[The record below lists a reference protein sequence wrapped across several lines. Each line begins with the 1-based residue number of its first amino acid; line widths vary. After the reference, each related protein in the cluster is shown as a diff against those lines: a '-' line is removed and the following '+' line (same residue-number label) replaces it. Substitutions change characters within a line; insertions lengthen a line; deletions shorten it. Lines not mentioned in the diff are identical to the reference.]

1 MKKKTLGSVLKDRRE
16 FLRLTQ
22 RELAAKLGVKASHV
36 AYLENGRRRPSLSL
50 LRRLSTV
57 MGLDSETIFL
67 LAHPEARDLITPRD
81 GLVAKRPENAWRN
94 FLKDRS
100 LISRHQIKPNELRVL
115 KQVSMLGRV
124 DITAPVRVHF
134 ELDPPGGRGRI
145 GRINRASPGPISPWP
160 RALRFLLE
168 NRYAPPSDPCVPLR
182 CRRS

>member
-50 LRRLSTV
+50 LRRLSEE

-67 LAHPEARDLITPRD
+67 LAHPEAKGLIAPRD
-81 GLVAKRPENAWRN
+81 GSPATRPDNAWRN

-100 LISRHQIKPNELRVL
+100 MISRYEIKPNELRVL
-115 KQVSMLGRV
+115 KQVNLLGRV
-124 DITAPVRVHF
+124 T
-134 ELDPPGGRGRI
+134 
-145 GRINRASPGPISPWP
+145 SP
-160 RALRFLLE
+160 RQFLFILNSIRQAVE
-168 NRYAPPSDPCVPLR
+168 EE
-182 CRRS
+182 

>member
-1 MKKKTLGSVLKDRRE
+1 MKKKTLGSMLKDRRE

-67 LAHPEARDLITPRD
+67 LAHPEARELIAPRD
-81 GLVAKRPENAWRN
+81 GIPARRPENAWRN

-100 LISRHQIKPNELRVL
+100 LIARHQIKPSELRVL
-115 KQVSMLGRV
+115 KQVNLLGRV
-124 DITAPVRVHF
+124 TSPRHF
-134 ELDPPGGRGRI
+134 LFILNSIRQAVEQ
-145 GRINRASPGPISPWP
+145 
-160 RALRFLLE
+160 E
-168 NRYAPPSDPCVPLR
+168 
-182 CRRS
+182 

>member
-50 LRRLSTV
+50 LRRLSEV

-67 LAHPEARDLITPRD
+67 LAHPEAKDLITPRD
-81 GLVAKRPENAWRN
+81 GGLAAKRPENAWRN

-100 LISRHQIKPNELRVL
+100 LIARHEIKPNELRVL

-124 DITAPVRVHF
+124 T
-134 ELDPPGGRGRI
+134 
-145 GRINRASPGPISPWP
+145 SP
-160 RALRFLLE
+160 RQFLFILNSIRQAVE
-168 NRYAPPSDPCVPLR
+168 EE
-182 CRRS
+182 

>member
-50 LRRLSTV
+50 LRRLSDV

-67 LAHPEARDLITPRD
+67 LAHPEAKELIAPRD
-81 GLVAKRPENAWRN
+81 GGLAAKRPENAWRN

-100 LISRHQIKPNELRVL
+100 LIARHEIKPSELRVL
-115 KQVSMLGRV
+115 KQVNLLGRV
-124 DITAPVRVHF
+124 T
-134 ELDPPGGRGRI
+134 
-145 GRINRASPGPISPWP
+145 SP
-160 RALRFLLE
+160 RQFLFILNSIRQAVE
-168 NRYAPPSDPCVPLR
+168 EE
-182 CRRS
+182 

>member
-1 MKKKTLGSVLKDRRE
+1 VHIAISENKEGLKSKMKKKTLGSMLKDRRE

-67 LAHPEARDLITPRD
+67 LAHPEARELITPRD
-81 GLVAKRPENAWRN
+81 GIPARRPENAWRN

-100 LISRHQIKPNELRVL
+100 LIARHQIKPSELRVL
-115 KQVSMLGRV
+115 KQVNLLGRV
-124 DITAPVRVHF
+124 TSPRHF
-134 ELDPPGGRGRI
+134 LFILNSIRQAVEQ
-145 GRINRASPGPISPWP
+145 
-160 RALRFLLE
+160 E
-168 NRYAPPSDPCVPLR
+168 
-182 CRRS
+182 